1 MSKVD
6 IEDKLTK
13 LKETMDDCIQL
24 IEYEEN
30 TELVEIIKLFCWCV
44 CSNERLFQMND
55 ENAHG
60 DASTHQTL
68 LTVDT
73 DKSTLALLTRLV

>member
-13 LKETMDDCIQL
+13 LKETLDDCIQL

-30 TELVEIIKLFCWCV
+30 TELVEIIKLFC
-44 CSNERLFQMND
+44 
-55 ENAHG
+55 
-60 DASTHQTL
+60 
-68 LTVDT
+68 
-73 DKSTLALLTRLV
+73 